1 MDIMVYNF
9 KEGMKSNMSKKQIHA
24 ERNTA
29 KKAETAALRERL
41 ENYIVLQTSIVLV
54 LAVLFAVFNNYLK
67 SGTLTGGMM
76 VLCDILMWLGVAAV
90 LVFAV
95 LGYVKKDKSLFKL
108 CGAGLANAAIWS
120 VFYRFGSFKGHG
132 WLSGVAVSYY
142 AIALYFIFCLV
153 YYLLAMN
160 KKWNKKGVRIAFF
173 TVASIVALALVIGT
187 IVLMYLGGNLTGF
200 AK

>member
-1 MDIMVYNF
+1 MKF
-9 KEGMKSNMSKKQIHA
+9 KMSKKQIHA

-29 KKAETAALRERL
+29 KKAENAALRAKL

-76 VLCDILMWLGVAAV
+76 VICDVLMWLGVAAV
-90 LVFAV
+90 LVFAI
-95 LGYVKKDKSLFKL
+95 LGYLKKNSALYKW
-108 CGAGLANAAIWS
+108 CAAGLADAALWF
-120 VFYRFGSFKGHG
+120 VFYRFGSYHGHT

-153 YYLLAMN
+153 YYLLAIN
-160 KKWNKKGVRIAFF
+160 KAWAKKPVRIVFF
-173 TVASIVALALVIGT
+173 IIAAAVSIALVVGT
-187 IVLMYLGGNLTGF
+187 LALMYLGGNLTGF

>member
-1 MDIMVYNF
+1 
-9 KEGMKSNMSKKQIHA
+9 MSKKQTNA

-29 KKAETAALRERL
+29 KKAEAAALRERL

-54 LAVLFAVFNNYLK
+54 LAVLFAVFNNYLN
-67 SGTLTGGMM
+67 SGTLTGGMK
-76 VLCDILMWLGVAAV
+76 VLISILMWLGIAAV

-95 LGYVKKDKSLFKL
+95 LGYVKKDKSLFKW
-108 CGAGLANAAIWS
+108 CAVGLADAAIWF
-120 VFYRFGSFKGHG
+120 VFNRFGTYDGHS

-142 AIALYFIFCLV
+142 AIALYFVFCLA
-153 YYLLAMN
+153 YYLLALN

-173 TVASIVALALVIGT
+173 TVAAVIALALVIGSF
-187 IVLMYLGGNLTGF
+187 VLMYLNGNITGF

>member
-1 MDIMVYNF
+1 MKF
-9 KEGMKSNMSKKQIHA
+9 KMSKKQIHA

-29 KKAETAALRERL
+29 KKAENAALRAKL

-76 VLCDILMWLGVAAV
+76 VICDVLMWLGVAAV
-90 LVFAV
+90 LVFAI
-95 LGYVKKDKSLFKL
+95 LGYVKKNSALYKW
-108 CGAGLANAAIWS
+108 CAAGLADAALWF
-120 VFYRFGSFKGHG
+120 VFYRFGSYHGHT

-142 AIALYFIFCLV
+142 AIALYFIFCLA
-153 YYLLAMN
+153 YYLLAIN
-160 KKWNKKGVRIAFF
+160 KVWAKKPVRIVFF
-173 TVASIVALALVIGT
+173 IVAAAVTIALVVGT
-187 IVLMYLGGNLTGF
+187 LALMYLGGNLTGF

>member
-1 MDIMVYNF
+1 MNF
-9 KEGMKSNMSKKQIHA
+9 KMSKKQINA

-29 KKAETAALRERL
+29 KKAEQAALRAKL
-41 ENYIVLQTSIVLV
+41 ENFIVLQTSIVLV

-76 VLCDILMWLGVAAV
+76 VLCDILMWLGVIAV
-90 LVFAV
+90 PVFAI
-95 LGYVKKDKSLFKL
+95 LGYVKKNKALFKW
-108 CGAGLANAAIWS
+108 CGVGIADAALWF
-120 VFYRFGSFKGHG
+120 VFYRFGAYNGHTA
-132 WLSGVAVSYY
+132 LSGVAVSYY

-160 KKWNKKGVRIAFF
+160 KVWSKHKAVRVTFFVIAAV
-173 TVASIVALALVIGT
+173 VAIALVVAT
-187 IVLMYLGGNLTGF
+187 LALMYLGGNLTGF